1 MNQNTKKALGAATVA
16 LLLLVF
22 IVVGSMIQ
30 GRFFPSLQS
39 STTMEGAGISVD
51 GTAATRDSAA
61 PDTKML
67 SNTVAPAGTEPLVI
81 ANASVSLYV
90 DDVAAAADKLRD
102 VASEMGGRV
111 SDISVSTGGGTVIP
125 LDSAS
130 SAGSSGEIVSG
141 WATLRV
147 PADKLETA
155 VSTVSKLGDVQSS
168 SESEYDITMQHID
181 LVARLDNL
189 KASETRMRELL
200 AQSANV
206 TEAIAVESELSRL
219 RGEIDS
225 LQGQL
230 DALDDQ
236 VAMSTL
242 SVQLTKTPSASQ
254 GTLGFNIGE
263 LLMRGVRA
271 AVDLSSTIII
281 GIIAVA
287 PLALI
292 ALVVW
297 LIVRAIRRNKKTI

>member
-1 MNQNTKKALGAATVA
+1 MNQNKKKAIAAVTVA
-16 LLLLVF
+16 VLLLVF

-30 GRFFPSLQS
+30 GRFFPTLGSGTS
-39 STTMEGAGISVD
+39 SENAAVSESRTSVAPD
-51 GTAATRDSAA
+51 VAATGEK
-61 PDTKML
+61 TL
-67 SNTVAPAGTEPLVI
+67 SGTVAPSGTEPLVI
-81 ANASVSLYV
+81 ANANLSLYV
-90 DDVAAAADKLRD
+90 DDVAATADKLRD
-102 VASEMGGRV
+102 VAAEVGGRI
-111 SDISVSTGGGTVIP
+111 SDISVSTDGGTVIP

-130 SAGSSGEIVSG
+130 RTGMSGGIVSG

-147 PADKLETA
+147 PADKLESA
-155 VSTVSKLGDVQSS
+155 VSLVSKLGSVQSS
-168 SESEYDITMQHID
+168 SESEYDVTMQHID

-200 AQSANV
+200 AQTATV
-206 TEAIAVESELSRL
+206 TEAIAVETELSRL

-263 LLMRGVRA
+263 LLMQGVRA
-271 AVDLSSTIII
+271 AVSLASTILI
-281 GIIAVA
+281 GIIAIA
-287 PLALI
+287 PLAIIVLI
-292 ALVVW
+292 VWLVVR
-297 LIVRAIRRNKKTI
+297 VIRRRKTL

>member
-1 MNQNTKKALGAATVA
+1 MNQNKKKALAAVTVA
-16 LLLLVF
+16 VLLLVF
-22 IVVGSMIQ
+22 IVVGSMVQ
-30 GRFFPSLQS
+30 GRFLPSLTS
-39 STTMEGAGISVD
+39 STSTVEN
-51 GTAATRDSAA
+51 AAVSDSGMAARDLAA
-61 PDTKML
+61 PDTKTL
-67 SNTVAPAGTEPLVI
+67 SGTVAPAGTEPLVI
-81 ANASVSLYV
+81 ANANLSLYV
-90 DDVAAAADKLRD
+90 DDVSAAANKLRD
-102 VASEMGGRV
+102 IASQVGGRI
-111 SDISVSTGGGTVIP
+111 SDISVSTDGGTVIP

-130 SAGSSGEIVSG
+130 RTEANGGIVSG

-147 PADKLETA
+147 PADKLGSA
-155 VSTVSKLGDVQSS
+155 VSLVSKLGSVQSS
-168 SESEYDITMQHID
+168 SESEYDVTMQHID

-200 AQSANV
+200 AQATTV

-254 GTLGFNIGE
+254 GALGFNIGE
-263 LLMRGVRA
+263 LLMQGVRA
-271 AVDLSSTIII
+271 AVSLASTIFI
-281 GIIAVA
+281 GIIAIA

-292 ALVVW
+292 VLIVW
-297 LIVRAIRRNKKTI
+297 LIVRAVRRRKTTV